1 MNVEEILNEAR
12 DVIMYCLAD
21 VMENSV
27 FPERCETDE
36 YLVSVEDGA
45 ILIPT
50 KFKAAGERVFVRLDL
65 SLMSM

>member
-12 DVIMYCLAD
+12 DVIMSCLAD

-27 FPERCETDE
+27 FPEGCETDE
-36 YLVSVEDGA
+36 YSVFVEDGA

-50 KFKAAGERVFVRLDL
+50 KFKANGERVFVELRLN
-65 SLMSM
+65 LMSM

>member
-12 DVIMYCLAD
+12 DVIMSCLAG

-27 FPERCETDE
+27 FPQGCETDE
-36 YLVSVEDGA
+36 YSVSVEDGA

-50 KFKAAGERVFVRLDL
+50 KFKAAGERVFVKLNL